1 MSKES
6 SEQQKDKDI
15 QQIID
20 EIKKKGNLNGVI
32 FSYKEGRMITENLE
46 APLDKSVFSSMCASV
61 LESASSLGKSSG
73 GLKLKKI
80 ITELESQTIIIIEC
94 TDKTFLALFVNENSE
109 TKKILN
115 DIDSYIRKI
124 ILLYEHRTSKKRER
138 D

>member
-6 SEQQKDKDI
+6 SEQQKVEDI
-15 QQIID
+15 QLIID
-20 EIKKKGNLNGVI
+20 EIKKKGNLDGVL
-32 FSYKEGRMITENLE
+32 FSHKEGSLITDNLN

-80 ITELESQTIIIIEC
+80 ITELESQVIIIIEC
-94 TDKTFLALFVNENSE
+94 SEETFLVLFVNENSE

-115 DIDSYIRKI
+115 EIDLYIRKI
-124 ILLYEHRTSKKRER
+124 ILLYELRKKKK
-138 D
+138 

>member
-6 SEQQKDKDI
+6 SEQQRDKDI
-15 QQIID
+15 QIIID
-20 EIKKKGNLNGVI
+20 EIKKKGNLNGVL
-32 FSYKEGRMITENLE
+32 FSYKEGKMITENLE

-109 TKKILN
+109 TK
-115 DIDSYIRKI
+115 DSYIRKI
-124 ILLYEHRTSKKRER
+124 ILLYEQRKKEKR

>member
-6 SEQQKDKDI
+6 SEQQRDKDI
-15 QQIID
+15 QIIID
-20 EIKKKGNLNGVI
+20 EIKKKGNLNGVL
-32 FSYKEGRMITENLE
+32 FSYKEGKMITENLE

-124 ILLYEHRTSKKRER
+124 ILLYEQRKKEKR

>member
-32 FSYKEGRMITENLE
+32 FSYKEGKMITENLE
-46 APLDKSVFSSMCASV
+46 APLDKSIFCSMCASV
-61 LESASSLGKSSG
+61 LESASSLGISSG

-109 TKKILN
+109 AKKILN

-124 ILLYEHRTSKKRER
+124 ILLYKHRKKEKS

>member
-6 SEQQKDKDI
+6 SEQQKDKGI

-20 EIKKKGNLNGVI
+20 EIKKKGNLKGVL
-32 FSYKEGRMITENLE
+32 FSYKEGSLITENLE
-46 APLDKSVFSSMCASV
+46 TPLITNKSVFSSMCASV

-80 ITELESQTIIIIEC
+80 ITELESQIIIIIEC
-94 TDKTFLALFVNENSE
+94 SDETFLVLFVNENSE

-124 ILLYEHRTSKKRER
+124 ILLSEQRKKK
-138 D
+138 

>member
-6 SEQQKDKDI
+6 SEQQRDKDI

-46 APLDKSVFSSMCASV
+46 APLDKSVFSSMFASV

-80 ITELESQTIIIIEC
+80 ITELISQTIIIIEC

-124 ILLYEHRTSKKRER
+124 ILLFEQRKKEKR

>member
-1 MSKES
+1 MSEVS
-6 SEQQKDKDI
+6 SEQQKGSEI

-20 EIKKKGNLNGVI
+20 EIKKKGNLNGVL
-32 FSYKEGRMITENLE
+32 FAYKEGSLITENLE

-80 ITELESQTIIIIEC
+80 ITELESQVIIIIEC
-94 TDKTFLALFVNENSE
+94 SDETFLVLFVNENSE

-115 DIDSYIRKI
+115 EIDLYIRKI
-124 ILLYEHRTSKKRER
+124 ILLYEQEKKKKRE
-138 D
+138 

>member
-6 SEQQKDKDI
+6 SEQQRDKDI
-15 QQIID
+15 QIIID
-20 EIKKKGNLNGVI
+20 EIKKKGNLNGVL
-32 FSYKEGRMITENLE
+32 FSYKEGKMITENLE

-124 ILLYEHRTSKKRER
+124 ILLRLILFIIKFH
-138 D
+138 